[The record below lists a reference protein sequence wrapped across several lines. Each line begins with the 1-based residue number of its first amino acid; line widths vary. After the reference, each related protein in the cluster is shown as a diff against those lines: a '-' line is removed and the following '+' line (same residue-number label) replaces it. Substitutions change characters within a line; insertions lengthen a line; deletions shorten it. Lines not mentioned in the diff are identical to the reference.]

1 MDGSKSD
8 GRSVKIL
15 MDSGSNL
22 SILKDSSKAEELKII
37 SVGCGSNSSLS
48 TETSNKELKILS
60 EEIILL
66 PCSTQDF
73 DVINELAETYLLVR
87 HPQHTSIIKSA
98 RQEIMQKSNS

>member
-1 MDGSKSD
+1 MDGSKSS

-15 MDSGSNL
+15 IDSGSEL
-22 SILKDSSKAEELKII
+22 SVLKDSSKAGELKII
-37 SVGCGSNSSLS
+37 SVGCGSNSSLPK
-48 TETSNKELKILS
+48 ETSNKELKILS

-98 RQEIMQKSNS
+98 RQEIMRKSNS

>member
-1 MDGSKSD
+1 MDSSKPN

-22 SILKDSSKAEELKII
+22 SLIKNSSKAEELKII
-37 SVGCGSNSSLS
+37 SVGCGSNSSLAK
-48 TETSNKELKILS
+48 ETSNKELKILS

-73 DVINELAETYLLVR
+73 DVINELAETYLVVR
-87 HPQHTSIIKSA
+87 HPQHTSIIKKA
-98 RQEIMQKSNS
+98 RKEIMQRSNL